1 MGDKKKKKGLTSKG
15 EHSYSEA
22 SFRLKME
29 FCAQM
34 NFWSCPRKAKEILV
48 CSARRNLRTHTFIP
62 RARKEAITIS
72 RAGKKT
78 AKPSYKPY
86 DGNSHHPGHRN
97 SLHQT
102 RKSIPTGKS
111 ENKCNVRIV
120 ACKRIETKA
129 NLAGRCQ
136 PVPAISWL
144 AGTTACKIPFILQT
158 RTLSDHLYWRQSYW
172 GMLNW
177 KLPEIANRN
186 ILLII

>member
-1 MGDKKKKKGLTSKG
+1 MRRW
-15 EHSYSEA
+15 SEFSA
-22 SFRLKME
+22 KDGILERHEDWILRTDELLKLP
-29 FCAQM
+29 AQ
-34 NFWSCPRKAKEILV
+34 SHPAGAKEILV
-48 CSARRNLRTHTFIP
+48 CSAQPNLRNLRTRNVHP
-62 RARKEAITIS
+62 AWKEAITIFS
-72 RAGKKT
+72 RRQEET
-78 AKPSYKPY
+78 KPY
-86 DGNSHHPGHRN
+86 DGNPHHPGHRN

-102 RKSIPTGKS
+102 RESIPARKS
-111 ENKCNVRIV
+111 KNRCNVRIV
-120 ACKRIETKA
+120 ACKGIETKA